1 MSKARSKT
9 PTSGRDAAA
18 LAITPPQIVGPFYP
32 VSERPDLATDL
43 ARPSGSTAEAQGQLI
58 HVRGRV
64 LTRSGAPVTHARI
77 DIWQAN
83 AAGKYRHPSDMNP
96 APLDPNF
103 KGFARVTTDAS
114 GHYSF
119 RTIKPGGYRTPEGD
133 VRPPHIHLTVEGRF
147 DCLVTQLYFAG
158 EGENVTDRW
167 LNAAPHPERLI
178 VALHEPESPL
188 ESGALV
194 AHFDIVL
201 ASG

>member
-1 MSKARSKT
+1 MTQTTSKA

-18 LAITPPQIVGPFYP
+18 LALTPPQIVGPFYP
-32 VSERPDLATDL
+32 VSECPDLATDL
-43 ARPSGSTAEAQGQLI
+43 GHPSGSTSEALGLVIQ
-58 HVRGRV
+58 VSGRV
-64 LTRSGAPVTHARI
+64 LTRSGAPVPHARI

-83 AAGKYRHPSDMNP
+83 GAGKYRHPSDINP

-103 KGFARVTTDAS
+103 KGFARLTTDAA
-114 GHYSF
+114 GYYSF
-119 RTIKPGGYRTPEGD
+119 RTVKPGRYPTAEGD

-158 EGENVTDRW
+158 EEENVTDRW
-167 LNAAPHPERLI
+167 LNAAQYPERLI
-178 VALHEPESPL
+178 VTLHDPPSRSEKH
-188 ESGALV
+188 ALV

>member
-1 MSKARSKT
+1 MKQPISKT
-9 PTSGRDAAA
+9 QTDRRDATT

-32 VSERPDLATDL
+32 VSERPELAADL

-64 LTRSGAPVTHARI
+64 LTRLGRPVSHARI

-83 AAGKYRHPSDMNP
+83 AAGKYRHPSDINP

-103 KGFARVTTDAS
+103 KGFARFTTDAF
-114 GHYSF
+114 GRYCF
-119 RTIKPGGYRTPEGD
+119 RTIKPGSYPTVEGD
-133 VRPPHIHLTVEGRF
+133 IRPPHIHLSVEGRY
-147 DCLVTQLYFAG
+147 DRLVTQLYFAG
-158 EGENVTDRW
+158 EAENATDRW
-167 LNAAPHPERLI
+167 LNAAPHPEQLI
-178 VALHEPESPL
+178 VTLQEPASDLDPGIL
-188 ESGALV
+188 L